1 MTRYGLRAR
10 VISLTLAPT
19 LIIGLLLTAFFSF
32 NRYHD
37 LETQVINSGL
47 NIVEPLAIASE
58 DGLRNN
64 SREAVRRIIS
74 FAHRKNSKFV
84 RSIAVFDYKHDLFV
98 TSNFHPNFES
108 LTFPKQE
115 PIPLLLTSD
124 LRDNTLILR
133 APVISEAGLTATL
146 EGQSTTPALGYV
158 SIELD
163 LSSLRLQQY
172 QEIFAAALVLLV
184 GLGLSAVFAYRLMYD
199 VTRPISH
206 MKNMVDRI
214 RRGHLDVR
222 IEGKMHGELDSLKN
236 GINAMAVSLS
246 EYHVEMQHSIDQAT
260 SDLRETLEQLEIQNV
275 ELDIAKKRAQE
286 AARVKSEFLANM
298 SHELRTPLNGV
309 IGFTRQMLKTK
320 LTNSQTDYLQTI
332 ERSANNLLN
341 IINDILDFSK
351 LEAGKLA
358 LENIPFE
365 FQESLEEVVSLQ
377 ATSAHEKG
385 LELTLKVDP
394 KIPAGLAGDPLR
406 IQQVLT
412 NLVGNSIKFTE
423 RGNIDISVE
432 LRSQRDDVVELQFMV
447 RDTGIGISERQQAQ
461 LFQAFSQADASI
473 SRRYGGTGLGLVIT
487 QKLVSQMGGEI
498 SLTSRLHQGSTFW
511 FTLRLHVTDM
521 PVSDLI
527 EAQTLAQ
534 RQLLLIEPNM
544 QAGSILQQMLA
555 SEGIIVTHR
564 TTLPEEGEHFDY
576 ERFNYRSSIKGE
588 YDCYDYVLLNLSPS
602 HENTIGDVEMMVE
615 RLMAYAPH
623 VVLGMP
629 STALALS
636 DHLIQKYQVH
646 CITKPLSRRKL
657 LQTLAANQE
666 ALPILEPNTPVSTD
680 KLPLTV
686 MAVDD
691 NPANLKLITAL
702 LKERVEQVITCS
714 NGEDA
719 VAQAEHQ
726 HFDMIL
732 MDIQMPKMDGV
743 TASKAIKKL
752 PLNEQTPVIAV
763 TAHAMLGERDRLL
776 KAGMDD
782 YLTKPIEEHV
792 LQQVLMHWN
801 PNATVQE
808 LEKLDL
814 SVHTTPDVP
823 STPSASDSQIVI
835 DWPAA
840 LKQSAN
846 KASLAKEMLQML
858 VDYIPE
864 VNSVVEQALTGDGD
878 EEARENLIHHVHKL
892 HGSSSYCGVPR
903 LKSICATLEKALRSD
918 ASIEEVEPE
927 LFELQDEMEKVT
939 EASAHY
945 LTLN

>member
-10 VISLTLAPT
+10 VITLTLAPT
-19 LIIGLLLTAFFSF
+19 LIIGLLLSAFFSF

-37 LETQVINSGL
+37 LETQVVNSGL
-47 NIVEPLAIASE
+47 NIIEPLAIASE
-58 DGLRNN
+58 EGLKNN
-64 SREAVRRIIS
+64 SRESVRRIIS
-74 FAHRKNSKFV
+74 YAHRKNSKFV
-84 RSIAVFDYKHDLFV
+84 RSIAVFDYNHELFV
-98 TSNFHPNFES
+98 TSNFHPNFEL
-108 LTFPKQE
+108 LTFPRNE
-115 PIPLLLTSD
+115 PIPMLVSSELEG
-124 LRDNTLILR
+124 NTLILR
-133 APVISEAGLTATL
+133 APVIAESGLVATIK
-146 EGQSTTPALGYV
+146 GQIANPAVGYV
-158 SIELD
+158 AIELD

-172 QEIFAAALVLLV
+172 QEIFSACLVLLI
-184 GLGLSAVFAYRLMYD
+184 GLGLSAVFAYRLMHD

-236 GINAMAVSLS
+236 GINSMAVSLS

-309 IGFTRQMLKTK
+309 IGFTRQLLKTT

-332 ERSANNLLN
+332 EKSANNLLN

-358 LENIPFE
+358 LENIPFD
-365 FQESLEEVVSLQ
+365 FQTSLEEVVNLQ

-385 LELTLKVDP
+385 LELTLKIDP
-394 KIPAGLAGDPLR
+394 KIPPGLVGDPLR

-432 LRSQRDDVVELQFMV
+432 LRSQRDDSVELQFMV
-447 RDTGIGISERQQAQ
+447 RDTGIGISERQQSQ

-511 FTLRLHVTDM
+511 FTLRLITTDM
-521 PVSDLI
+521 PVSELL
-527 EAQTLAQ
+527 ETEVL
-534 RQLLLIEPNM
+534 RRRTLLLVEPNM
-544 QAGSILQQMLA
+544 QAASVIQQTLVQ
-555 SEGIIVTHR
+555 EGLIVTYR
-564 TTLPEEGEHFDY
+564 SSLPEETEH
-576 ERFNYRSSIKGE
+576 
-588 YDCYDYVLLNLSPS
+588 YDYVLLNLAPNR
-602 HENTIGDVEMMVE
+602 ENDLTSVEAWVE
-615 RLMAYAPH
+615 QALRCAPH
-623 VVLGMP
+623 VVVGTP

-636 DHLIQKYQVH
+636 DHLIQKYPIH
-646 CITKPLSRRKL
+646 CITKPLSRIKL

-666 ALPILEPNTPVSTD
+666 SMPLLESTPEYSET
-680 KLPLTV
+680 LPLTV

-691 NPANLKLITAL
+691 NPANLKLICAL
-702 LKERVEQVITCS
+702 LQERVERVITCT
-714 NGEDA
+714 NGMDA
-719 VAQAEHQ
+719 VNQAETQ
-726 HFDMIL
+726 HFDIIL
-732 MDIQMPKMDGV
+732 MDIQMPHMDGV
-743 TASKAIKKL
+743 TACHAIKQTE
-752 PLNEQTPVIAV
+752 LNATTPVIAV
-763 TAHAMLGERDRLL
+763 TAHAMSGERDRLL
-776 KAGMDD
+776 GAGMDD

-792 LQQVLMHWN
+792 LQQVLMHWS
-801 PNATVQE
+801 PHTKQEE
-808 LEKLDL
+808 LEKLDI
-814 SVHTTPDVP
+814 SSHTLDQT
-823 STPSASDSQIVI
+823 ASELNDHAQRTHNTMII
-835 DWPAA
+835 DWQAA

-846 KASLAKEMLQML
+846 KQDLARDMLQML
-858 VDYIPE
+858 IDSIPE
-864 VNSVVEQALTGDGD
+864 VDTIVESALKDDHVDVEQ
-878 EEARENLIHHVHKL
+878 LIHHVHKL

-903 LKSICATLEKALRSD
+903 LKNICATIEKALRSG
-918 ASIEEVEPE
+918 STIEEVEPE
-927 LFELQDEMEKVT
+927 LFELQDEMEKVV
-939 EASAHY
+939 ASAKPY
-945 LTLN
+945 LES

>member
-10 VISLTLAPT
+10 VITLTLAPT
-19 LIIGLLLTAFFSF
+19 LIIGLLLSAFFSF

-37 LETQVINSGL
+37 LEKQVINSGL
-47 NIVEPLAIASE
+47 SIIEPLAIASE
-58 DGLRNN
+58 DGIRNN
-64 SREAVRRIIS
+64 SRESVRRIIS

-84 RSIAVFDYKHDLFV
+84 RSIAVFDYNHELFV
-98 TSNFHPNFES
+98 TSNFHPNFEL
-108 LTFPKQE
+108 LTFPRDAV
-115 PIPLLLTSD
+115 IPLLVSSD
-124 LRDNTLILR
+124 LQDNVLILR
-133 APVISEAGLTATL
+133 APIVSETGVLDSNRDKVANA
-146 EGQSTTPALGYV
+146 ALGYV
-158 SIELD
+158 AIELD

-172 QEIFAAALVLLV
+172 QEIFSAFFVLLI
-184 GLGLSAVFAYRLMYD
+184 GLGLSSVFAYRLMYD

-236 GINAMAVSLS
+236 GINSMAVSLS

-309 IGFTRQMLKTK
+309 IGFTRQMLKTT

-332 ERSANNLLN
+332 EKSANNLLN

-358 LENIPFE
+358 LENIPFD
-365 FQESLEEVVSLQ
+365 FQASLEEVVSLQ

-385 LELTLKVDP
+385 LELTLKIDP
-394 KIPAGLAGDPLR
+394 KIPAGLISDPLR

-432 LRSQRDDVVELQFMV
+432 LRSQKEDAVELQFMV

-511 FTLRLHVTDM
+511 FTLRLSTTDM
-521 PVSDLI
+521 PVTELLETQI
-527 EAQTLAQ
+527 LQQ
-534 RQLLLIEPNM
+534 RTLLLIEPNM
-544 QAGSILQQMLA
+544 QAASVIQQTLVQEGLQ
-555 SEGIIVTHR
+555 VT
-564 TTLPEEGEHFDY
+564 
-576 ERFNYRSSIKGE
+576 YRSSLPDE
-588 YDCYDYVLLNLSPS
+588 LERYDYVLLNLSPGKDN
-602 HENTIGDVEMMVE
+602 ELNLVEPWVE
-615 RLMAYAPH
+615 HALQCAPH
-623 VVLGMP
+623 VVVGTP
-629 STALALS
+629 STTLALS
-636 DHLIQKYQVH
+636 DHLIQKYHIH

-657 LQTLAANQE
+657 LQTLAATQE
-666 ALPILEPNTPVSTD
+666 SAPLLEEPSIESER
-680 KLPLTV
+680 LPLRV

-691 NPANLKLITAL
+691 NPANLKLISAL
-702 LKERVEQVITCS
+702 LNERVESVITCT
-714 NGEDA
+714 NGLDA
-719 VAQAEHQ
+719 VKQAEAQ
-726 HFDMIL
+726 HFDIVL
-732 MDIQMPKMDGV
+732 MDIQMPHMDGV
-743 TASKAIKKL
+743 TACSEIKQTE
-752 PLNEQTPVIAV
+752 LNAETPVIAV
-763 TAHAMLGERDRLL
+763 TAHAMVGERDRLL
-776 KAGMDD
+776 TAGMDD

-792 LQQVLMHWN
+792 LQQVLMHWS
-801 PNATVQE
+801 PHTKKSE
-808 LEKLDL
+808 LEKLDIEPAQVA
-814 SVHTTPDVP
+814 SEHAASHTVEFEHNN
-823 STPSASDSQIVI
+823 III
-835 DWPAA
+835 DWQAA

-846 KASLAKEMLQML
+846 KEDLAKEMLQML

-864 VNSVVEQALTGDGD
+864 VSAIVEDALQ
-878 EEARENLIHHVHKL
+878 EEFDREQLIHHVHKL

-903 LKSICATLEKALRSD
+903 LKKVCAELEKALRSG
-918 ASIEEVEPE
+918 AVIEDIEPE

-939 EASAHY
+939 ASAAPY
-945 LTLN
+945 LD

>member
-10 VISLTLAPT
+10 VITLTLAPT
-19 LIIGLLLTAFFSF
+19 LIIGLLLSAFFSF

-37 LETQVINSGL
+37 LETQVVNSGL

-58 DGLRNN
+58 EGLKKN
-64 SREAVRRIIS
+64 SRESVRRIIS
-74 FAHRKNSKFV
+74 YAHRKNSKFV
-84 RSIAVFDYKHDLFV
+84 RSIAVFDYNHELFV

-108 LTFPKQE
+108 LTFPKNE
-115 PIPLLLTSD
+115 PIPLLVNAAQQE
-124 LRDNTLILR
+124 NTLILR
-133 APVISEAGLTATL
+133 APVIPESGLIATS
-146 EGQSTTPALGYV
+146 EGQDNTPALGYIAV
-158 SIELD
+158 ELD

-172 QEIFAAALVLLV
+172 QEVFSAVLVLFV
-184 GLGLSAVFAYRLMYD
+184 GLGLAGVFAYRLMYD

-309 IGFTRQMLKTK
+309 IGFTRQMLKTQ
-320 LTNSQTDYLQTI
+320 LTNSQMDYLQTI
-332 ERSANNLLN
+332 EKSAKNLLN

-358 LENIPFE
+358 LENIPFD

-385 LELTLKVDP
+385 LELTLKIDP
-394 KIPAGLAGDPLR
+394 KIPPGLVGDSLR

-432 LRSQRDDVVELQFMV
+432 LRSQKEDMVELQFMV

-511 FTLRLHVTDM
+511 FTLRLHATDM
-521 PVSDLI
+521 PVSEIIDTQSLM
-527 EAQTLAQ
+527 Q
-534 RQLLLIEPNM
+534 RTLLLVEPNM
-544 QAGSILQQMLA
+544 QAASITQQILA
-555 SEGIIVTHR
+555 QEGLVVTYR
-564 TTLPEEGEHFDY
+564 SSLPEEVESF
-576 ERFNYRSSIKGE
+576 
-588 YDCYDYVLLNLSPS
+588 DYVLLNLAPNQE
-602 HENTIGDVEMMVE
+602 HDIDNVEPKVE
-615 RLMAYAPH
+615 QALRCSPH
-623 VVLGMP
+623 VVVGTP
-629 STALALS
+629 STTLALS
-636 DHLIQKYQVH
+636 DHLIQKYQIH
-646 CITKPLSRRKL
+646 CITKPLSRKRL
-657 LQTLAANQE
+657 LQTLSANQDHLP
-666 ALPILEPNTPVSTD
+666 ALPVVVQQSET
-680 KLPLTV
+680 LPLTV

-691 NPANLKLITAL
+691 NPANLKLISAL
-702 LKERVEQVITCS
+702 LQERVEKVITCT
-714 NGEDA
+714 NGLDA
-719 VAQAEHQ
+719 VKQAQSQ
-726 HFDMIL
+726 LFDIIL
-732 MDIQMPKMDGV
+732 MDIQMPHMDGV
-743 TASKAIKKL
+743 TACEEIKKTE
-752 PLNEQTPVIAV
+752 LNAHTPVIAV
-763 TAHAMLGERDRLL
+763 TAHAMSGERDRLL
-776 KAGMDD
+776 NAGMDD

-792 LQQVLMHWN
+792 LQQVLVHWS
-801 PNATVQE
+801 PHTDAETI
-808 LEKLDL
+808 EKIAPSYIEQD
-814 SVHTTPDVP
+814 DDKVP
-823 STPSASDSQIVI
+823 APASPIQKNISI
-835 DWPAA
+835 DWDAA

-846 KASLAKEMLQML
+846 KADLAKDMLKML

-864 VNSVVEQALTGDGD
+864 VEDVVELALEQEDFSRD
-878 EEARENLIHHVHKL
+878 ELIHVIHKL
-892 HGSSSYCGVPR
+892 HGSSSYCGVPI
-903 LKSICATLEKALRSD
+903 LKSLCATLEQSLRSG
-918 ASIEEVEPE
+918 ASIEDIEPE
-927 LFELQDEMEKVT
+927 MFELQDEMTKVIAT
-939 EASAHY
+939 AKLY
-945 LTLN
+945 L